1 MTVLIL
7 TGEEDVTADMVV
19 VHLNGSG
26 VPVVRLDPAD
36 LTDGV
41 SLSAEYV
48 HGRFRGHLSTGGR
61 LVSIGGLRSVWV
73 RRPGTPAGHAPHPS
87 AWLTEE
93 ASQAL
98 YGILRGCDAR
108 WMNHPD
114 AARQAR
120 HKPWQLRLAQHC
132 GLPVPATVITTF
144 PRAAREFA
152 ERFPDLVVK
161 PVSGAHPQDPP
172 RAVPTSRVAPDT
184 DFSAVAFG
192 PTLLQRRIAKRAD
205 IRLTAVGETLLAAR
219 KTVRPD
225 ADPEEVDV
233 RFAAPGRRGS
243 RSRSRRAPPTPYA
256 PICAGPNWRTELST
270 SPRTPTGRGGSWS
283 AISRGSSGSW
293 RWRRDSRSPGRSP
306 SGCPVP
312 FPRSPCSWTRRAAR
326 SGDRPAARWSVR
338 PRSGQQGGALPAVA
352 RGLRAV
358 EAGAVT
364 GRLRGPHDQLQFP
377 AHAFGFAAHLC
388 GHVALLR
395 DESVVDGGILEH
407 PSTRLSAR
415 RPRCGTRLQSLGG
428 RTPEGEFPGTTGY
441 RRDAAEVR
449 RTSDAAG

>member
-7 TGEEDVTADMVV
+7 TCEEDVTADMVV

-41 SLSAEYV
+41 SLSGEYV
-48 HGRFRGHLSTGGR
+48 HGRFRGHLSAGGR

-73 RRPGTPAGHAPHPS
+73 RRPGTPAGRAPQPS

-98 YGILRGCDAR
+98 YGMLRGCDAR

-120 HKPWQLRLAQHC
+120 HKPWQLRLAQRC
-132 GLPVPATVITTF
+132 GLPVPATLITTF

-205 IRLTAVGETLLAAR
+205 IRLTAVGGRLLAAR
-219 KTVRPD
+219 KATRPD
-225 ADPEEVDV
+225 ADPQEVDV
-233 RFAAPGRRGS
+233 RFAAPGSPWEPVEVPARTADAVRAYLRRSELAYGAFDFAEDADGTWWFLECNQSGQFGFVEVETGQPIARTIAEWLS
-243 RSRSRRAPPTPYA
+243 R
-256 PICAGPNWRTELST
+256 
-270 SPRTPTGRGGSWS
+270 
-283 AISRGSSGSW
+283 
-293 RWRRDSRSPGRSP
+293 
-306 SGCPVP
+306 PVP
-312 FPRSPCSWTRRAAR
+312 DEPVEF
-326 SGDRPAARWSVR
+326 D
-338 PRSGQQGGALPAVA
+338 
-352 RGLRAV
+352 
-358 EAGAVT
+358 EAG
-364 GRLRGPHDQLQFP
+364 
-377 AHAFGFAAHLC
+377 
-388 GHVALLR
+388 
-395 DESVVDGGILEH
+395 
-407 PSTRLSAR
+407 ST
-415 RPRCGTRLQSLGG
+415 
-428 RTPEGEFPGTTGY
+428 
-441 RRDAAEVR
+441 VR
-449 RTSDAAG
+449 

>member
-7 TGEEDVTADMVV
+7 TCEEDVTADMVV

-41 SLSAEYV
+41 SLSGEFV
-48 HGRFRGHLSTGGR
+48 HGRFRGHLSVGGR

-73 RRPGTPAGHAPHPS
+73 RRPGTPAGRAPQPS

-98 YGILRGCDAR
+98 YGMLRGCDAR

-120 HKPWQLRLAQHC
+120 HKPWQLRLAQRC

-184 DFSAVAFG
+184 DFSAVAYG

-205 IRLTAVGETLLAAR
+205 IRLTVVGERLLAAR
-219 KTVRPD
+219 KATAPD
-225 ADPEEVDV
+225 ADPDDVDV
-233 RFAAPGRRGS
+233 RFAAPGS
-243 RSRSRRAPPTPYA
+243 PWEPVEVPA
-256 PICAGPNWRTELST
+256 RTAEAVHTYMSQAELAY
-270 SPRTPTGRGGSWS
+270 GAFDFAEDADGMW
-283 AISRGSSGSW
+283 W
-293 RWRRDSRSPGRSP
+293 FLE
-306 SGCPVP
+306 CNQ
-312 FPRSPCSWTRRAAR
+312 
-326 SGDRPAARWSVR
+326 
-338 PRSGQQGGALPAVA
+338 SGQ
-352 RGLRAV
+352 
-358 EAGAVT
+358 
-364 GRLRGPHDQLQFP
+364 
-377 AHAFGFAAHLC
+377 FGFVEVETEQPIARTIAEWLSRPIPEEPAELN
-388 GHVALLR
+388 GA
-395 DESVVDGGILEH
+395 
-407 PSTRLSAR
+407 ST
-415 RPRCGTRLQSLGG
+415 T
-428 RTPEGEFPGTTGY
+428 
-441 RRDAAEVR
+441 VR
-449 RTSDAAG
+449 

>member
-7 TGEEDVTADMVV
+7 TCEEDVTADMVV

-36 LTDGV
+36 LTGGV
-41 SLSAEYV
+41 SLSGEYV
-48 HGRFRGHLSTGGR
+48 HGRFRGHLSAGGR

-73 RRPGTPAGHAPHPS
+73 RRPGAPAGRAPQPS

-93 ASQAL
+93 ASHAL
-98 YGILRGCDAR
+98 YGMLRGCDAR

-120 HKPWQLRLAQHC
+120 HKPWQLRLAQRC

-205 IRLTAVGETLLAAR
+205 IRLTAVGERLLAAR
-219 KTVRPD
+219 KATRPD

-233 RFAAPGRRGS
+233 RFAAPGSPWEPVEVPARTADAVRAYLRRSELAYGAFDFAEDTDGTWWFLECNQSGQFGFVEVETGQPIARTIAEWLS
-243 RSRSRRAPPTPYA
+243 R
-256 PICAGPNWRTELST
+256 
-270 SPRTPTGRGGSWS
+270 
-283 AISRGSSGSW
+283 
-293 RWRRDSRSPGRSP
+293 
-306 SGCPVP
+306 PVP
-312 FPRSPCSWTRRAAR
+312 
-326 SGDRPAARWSVR
+326 DEPAE
-338 PRSGQQGGALPAVA
+338 LD
-352 RGLRAV
+352 
-358 EAGAVT
+358 EAG
-364 GRLRGPHDQLQFP
+364 
-377 AHAFGFAAHLC
+377 
-388 GHVALLR
+388 
-395 DESVVDGGILEH
+395 
-407 PSTRLSAR
+407 STAR
-415 RPRCGTRLQSLGG
+415 
-428 RTPEGEFPGTTGY
+428 
-441 RRDAAEVR
+441 
-449 RTSDAAG
+449 